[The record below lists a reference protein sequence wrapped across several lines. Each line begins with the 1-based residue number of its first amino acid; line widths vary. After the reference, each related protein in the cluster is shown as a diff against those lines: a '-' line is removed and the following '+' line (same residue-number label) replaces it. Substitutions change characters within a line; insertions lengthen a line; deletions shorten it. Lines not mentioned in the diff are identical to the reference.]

1 VAALEEDLRHPHTLS
16 AEDVLAHFRVSL
28 ETGLTH
34 SQVLQQR
41 LRHGPNELA
50 EEEKKSVWKL
60 ILAQFEDLLV
70 RILLVSAVV
79 SFVLAVLDEKS
90 SEEGITAFV
99 EPLVI
104 LLILIANAF
113 VGVWQESNA
122 EKALDA
128 LKRLQPDTAAVL
140 RDGCWTTVNAAG
152 LVPGDVV
159 QVKVGDKVPAD
170 LRVAILNSTTIRVE
184 QSQLTGESQSV
195 SKDPATCLP
204 LETII
209 QGKVNML
216 FASTTISNG
225 ACVGVVTATGMATE
239 IGAIQDAV
247 QLAAGEEEQT
257 PLQQKLDDFGNLL
270 AKVIFAICL
279 LVWLINYKHFF
290 DPVHGSV
297 IRGCIYYFKIAVALA
312 VAAIPEGLP
321 AVITTCLAL
330 GTSEMAKKN
339 AIVRKLPSV
348 ETLGCTSVICS
359 DKTGTLTTNEMCC
372 TRLVIPK
379 SSSEMVSYVVEGH
392 SYAPVGLVQGLS
404 EVDWQQ
410 QGSLQAFAKIA
421 ALCNESRLEV
431 EAGSFRRMGEPTE
444 AALLTLVEKLG
455 VPDPLLHGRCW
466 QKPRD
471 REDAMAFCKYWTSN
485 VQKKATLE
493 FTRDRKSMSV
503 LCAEASGAAMLYVK
517 GAPESILERCSSI
530 LLPNGPVEL
539 SAAGRQA
546 IRSSFAAMA
555 SEALRTLALAQRSG
569 SEDLLSS
576 QLLRDPANFVQL
588 KQPFVV
594 QSFPQRTPA
603 AMAVPCL
610 RQRIARQV
618 NVLHRPLAGFHAVRH
633 ISRERY
639 NKLHKESIANPEGFW
654 SHAAAAVSWSKP
666 WSTVLDRS
674 NPPFYRWFPGAQLNM
689 CYNAVDRHVEA
700 GLGGSNALIYDSPLA
715 GVKKTFTYSELQREV
730 SRTAGAL
737 AKLGIG
743 KGDRV
748 VIYMPMI
755 SEAVFAMLACAR
767 LGAPHSVVFGG
778 FAGPEL
784 ATRLEDFQP
793 KAIIWAS
800 CGLEPKGP
808 VEYQPMIKE
817 ALELVETTPSVRICK
832 QRPEAAAVL
841 DGDLDWDDALAT
853 AEEVACEQVDATDPL
868 YMLYTSGSTGKP
880 KGVLRDT
887 GGYAVALKAS
897 MAQFMNMAPGEAYWA
912 ASDIG
917 WVVGHSYIVYGPLL
931 QGCATVLYEGKPI
944 GTPDAGAFWRVVEEY
959 QVRALFL
966 APTALRAIRRVD
978 PDGEL
983 VRKYN
988 LSCLRSLFVAG
999 ERSDPET
1006 PRFYASILNVGYYDN
1021 WWQTETGHPICG
1033 LQEDSVGRKD
1043 GSAGLPLF
1051 GYDVAVFD
1059 ERGHI
1064 MQEPNHAGHLVVKL
1078 PLPPGTFPSLWNNDE
1093 GFLKSYL
1100 EEFPGY
1106 YNSGDSGVI
1115 DDHGYVSVLERS
1127 DDVINV
1133 AAHRLSCGQI
1143 EACIKAHP
1151 DINDCAVVGATD
1163 ELKGQ
1168 VPIALLVLM
1177 DATSRAKED
1186 IVQEVKARVRHD
1198 IGAIASLA
1206 AAEVVEQLP
1215 KTRSGKVLRKNIRGM
1230 ADGKL
1235 PPIPGTIENPPALDF
1250 ALNGLKRMGYAKGL

>member
-1 VAALEEDLRHPHTLS
+1 MALFATVLGQLLLGAAASSMYLESMCRGQICETPQHPMLDYDPDEKKCVCRSHPCWDDSGLIHSCPDAAMPYLVFHYDQDLKLKCECATHPFFQSVYLS
-16 AEDVLAHFRVSL
+16 KHLCKDQFCRDEKFPILDYNDSTKECFCRAHPCWDMD
-28 ETGLTH
+28 GQTH
-34 SQVLQQR
+34 SCPNDDFPVLR
-41 LRHGPNELA
+41 YR
-50 EEEKKSVWKL
+50 
-60 ILAQFEDLLV
+60 EDK
-70 RILLVSAVV
+70 
-79 SFVLAVLDEKS
+79 DEK
-90 SEEGITAFV
+90 
-99 EPLVI
+99 
-104 LLILIANAF
+104 
-113 VGVWQESNA
+113 
-122 EKALDA
+122 
-128 LKRLQPDTAAVL
+128 
-140 RDGCWTTVNAAG
+140 
-152 LVPGDVV
+152 
-159 QVKVGDKVPAD
+159 
-170 LRVAILNSTTIRVE
+170 
-184 QSQLTGESQSV
+184 TGETKTV
-195 SKDPATCLP
+195 CD
-204 LETII
+204 
-209 QGKVNML
+209 
-216 FASTTISNG
+216 
-225 ACVGVVTATGMATE
+225 CVKKMVPPKG
-239 IGAIQDAV
+239 QP
-247 QLAAGEEEQT
+247 QT
-257 PLQQKLDDFGNLL
+257 LHQRQR
-270 AKVIFAICL
+270 AE
-279 LVWLINYKHFF
+279 
-290 DPVHGSV
+290 
-297 IRGCIYYFKIAVALA
+297 R
-312 VAAIPEGLP
+312 
-321 AVITTCLAL
+321 
-330 GTSEMAKKN
+330 
-339 AIVRKLPSV
+339 
-348 ETLGCTSVICS
+348 
-359 DKTGTLTTNEMCC
+359 
-372 TRLVIPK
+372 
-379 SSSEMVSYVVEGH
+379 
-392 SYAPVGLVQGLS
+392 
-404 EVDWQQ
+404 
-410 QGSLQAFAKIA
+410 
-421 ALCNESRLEV
+421 
-431 EAGSFRRMGEPTE
+431 
-444 AALLTLVEKLG
+444 EK
-455 VPDPLLHGRCW
+455 R
-466 QKPRD
+466 
-471 REDAMAFCKYWTSN
+471 YWTSN

-503 LCAEASGAAMLYVK
+503 LCSEACGKMLYVK
-517 GAPESILERCSSI
+517 GAPESIL
-530 LLPNGPVEL
+530 LPGGPVEL

-546 IRSSFAAMA
+546 IRSSFAALA
-555 SEALRTLALAQRSG
+555 SEALRTLALAQRSS
-569 SEDLLSS
+569 SEDILSS

-594 QSFPQRTPA
+594 QSFHSTCHGGLPA
-603 AMAVPCL
+603 AKN
-610 RQRIARQV
+610 RGQNARQV
-618 NVLHRPLAGFHAVRH
+618 NLLHRPLAVFNAVRH

-639 NKLHKESIANPEGFW
+639 SKLHQESIANPEGFW
-654 SHAAAAVSWSKP
+654 SRAAAEVSWSKP
-666 WSTVLDRS
+666 WSAVLDSS

-700 GLGGSNALIYDSPLA
+700 GRGGSDALIYDSPLA

-755 SEAVFAMLACAR
+755 PEAVFAMLACAR

-793 KAIIWAS
+793 KAIIWSS

-817 ALELVETTPSVRICK
+817 ALELVEMTPSVRICK
-832 QRPEAAAVL
+832 QRPEAAAIL
-841 DGDLDWDDALAT
+841 DGDLDWDEALAA

-887 GGYAVALKAS
+887 GGYAEPWLSGGGVSCAPELNGLRQVALKAS

-978 PDGEL
+978 PDGAL

-1006 PRFYASILNVGYYDN
+1006 SRFYASILNVGYYDN

-1064 MQEPNHAGHLVVKL
+1064 MEEPNHAGHLVVKL
-1078 PLPPGTFPSLWNNDE
+1078 PLPPGTFPGLWNNDE

-1115 DDHGYVSVLERS
+1115 DDHGYVSVLER
-1127 DDVINV
+1127 I
-1133 AAHRLSCGQI
+1133 L
-1143 EACIKAHP
+1143 
-1151 DINDCAVVGATD
+1151 VGITHS
-1163 ELKGQ
+1163 E
-1168 VPIALLVLM
+1168 
-1177 DATSRAKED
+1177 
-1186 IVQEVKARVRHD
+1186 
-1198 IGAIASLA
+1198 
-1206 AAEVVEQLP
+1206 
-1215 KTRSGKVLRKNIRGM
+1215 
-1230 ADGKL
+1230 
-1235 PPIPGTIENPPALDF
+1235 
-1250 ALNGLKRMGYAKGL
+1250 

>member
-1 VAALEEDLRHPHTLS
+1 MAA
-16 AEDVLAHFRVSL
+16 
-28 ETGLTH
+28 
-34 SQVLQQR
+34 
-41 LRHGPNELA
+41 
-50 EEEKKSVWKL
+50 
-60 ILAQFEDLLV
+60 
-70 RILLVSAVV
+70 
-79 SFVLAVLDEKS
+79 
-90 SEEGITAFV
+90 
-99 EPLVI
+99 
-104 LLILIANAF
+104 
-113 VGVWQESNA
+113 
-122 EKALDA
+122 
-128 LKRLQPDTAAVL
+128 
-140 RDGCWTTVNAAG
+140 
-152 LVPGDVV
+152 
-159 QVKVGDKVPAD
+159 
-170 LRVAILNSTTIRVE
+170 
-184 QSQLTGESQSV
+184 
-195 SKDPATCLP
+195 
-204 LETII
+204 
-209 QGKVNML
+209 
-216 FASTTISNG
+216 
-225 ACVGVVTATGMATE
+225 
-239 IGAIQDAV
+239 
-247 QLAAGEEEQT
+247 
-257 PLQQKLDDFGNLL
+257 
-270 AKVIFAICL
+270 
-279 LVWLINYKHFF
+279 
-290 DPVHGSV
+290 
-297 IRGCIYYFKIAVALA
+297 
-312 VAAIPEGLP
+312 
-321 AVITTCLAL
+321 
-330 GTSEMAKKN
+330 
-339 AIVRKLPSV
+339 
-348 ETLGCTSVICS
+348 
-359 DKTGTLTTNEMCC
+359 
-372 TRLVIPK
+372 
-379 SSSEMVSYVVEGH
+379 
-392 SYAPVGLVQGLS
+392 
-404 EVDWQQ
+404 
-410 QGSLQAFAKIA
+410 
-421 ALCNESRLEV
+421 
-431 EAGSFRRMGEPTE
+431 
-444 AALLTLVEKLG
+444 
-455 VPDPLLHGRCW
+455 
-466 QKPRD
+466 
-471 REDAMAFCKYWTSN
+471 
-485 VQKKATLE
+485 
-493 FTRDRKSMSV
+493 
-503 LCAEASGAAMLYVK
+503 
-517 GAPESILERCSSI
+517 
-530 LLPNGPVEL
+530 
-539 SAAGRQA
+539 
-546 IRSSFAAMA
+546 
-555 SEALRTLALAQRSG
+555 
-569 SEDLLSS
+569 
-576 QLLRDPANFVQL
+576 
-588 KQPFVV
+588 
-594 QSFPQRTPA
+594 
-603 AMAVPCL
+603 CL

-618 NVLHRPLAGFHAVRH
+618 NLLHRPLAVFNAVRH

-639 NKLHKESIANPEGFW
+639 NKLHQESIANPEGFW
-654 SHAAAAVSWSKP
+654 SRAAAEVSWSKP
-666 WSTVLDRS
+666 WSAVLDSS
-674 NPPFYRWFPGAQLNM
+674 NPPFYRWFPGPAVTEPLWVWMLPDEGGSEAKQCKAPKGSRFRKYCLELRLVSCERCSSSSLSFLMVSLGAQLNM
-689 CYNAVDRHVEA
+689 CYNAVDRHVEE
-700 GLGGSNALIYDSPLA
+700 GRGGSNALIYDSPLA

-755 SEAVFAMLACAR
+755 PEAVFAMLACAR

-793 KAIIWAS
+793 KAGGRCSPRLFPLLPFDLGIGRPS
-800 CGLEPKGP
+800 SGLPVGWSPKEPKCWQRLGLASAQLRPGP

-817 ALELVETTPSVRICK
+817 ALELVETTPSATRRDGTLRELRGEEAQWQPRSESANSGPK
-832 QRPEAAAVL
+832 QRLFWMETWR
-841 DGDLDWDDALAT
+841 DLRDWDDALAT

-880 KGVLRDT
+880 KGGVMRT
-887 GGYAVALKAS
+887 GAERADYKVALKAS

-978 PDGEL
+978 PDGAL

-1006 PRFYASILNVGYYDN
+1006 SRFYASILNVGYYDN
-1021 WWQTETGHPICG
+1021 WWQTETG
-1033 LQEDSVGRKD
+1033 QVDETSD

-1064 MQEPNHAGHLVVKL
+1064 MEEPNHAGHLVVKL

-1151 DINDCAVVGATD
+1151 DINDCAVVGAAD

-1177 DATSRAKED
+1177 DATSRTKED
-1186 IVQEVKARVRHD
+1186 IVQDVKARVRHD

-1250 ALNGLKRMGYAKGL
+1250 ALNDIWTEPEFMLASAFRPSADNTCDSVVGHSQHSGGSCVPDVETDLTFVGLVGIIDPPRPECFEAIQECRTAGISEPLTKRTRSATFNLLDRNCRFMFVRFFVPLNAEKPSPVHKSFTGKDFENLSDSDKVKVLQHIMAQKDVEGAADIGIAMGMTGTEVAKESADMVLADDNFSTIVAAVEEGRSIYNNMKD